1 MAKLRETLA
10 LLTILLSLALL
21 YKMGS
26 PKTTPIAKMY
36 PEGTQSAK
44 VMEIVGKGMGG
55 SVLLVITKRPYYSL
69 PDTFATRINET
80 LKKYGTSSRM
90 DYFTLRNMVFNKL
103 NASISNYVIS
113 NYKYITYLKSFVQQ
127 LDAIDIYVY
136 ENTYNAWNL
145 YKKLSNFTNFYSSL
159 VGKYLKASE
168 KARKAEER
176 IISEVSELELRVP
189 EEIVKLN
196 ATIKLVKHILN
207 LFQEFRQYYKK
218 SYEDVLRLLNE
229 TCKGKISVRQAVEIL
244 SNGTG
249 LEGAIRQLMAS
260 AFMTTWLS
268 WPSKPCKNSEDFV
281 QTVLSIF
288 ASGAPEALSSLGPEY
303 GLTVNQMKNLA
314 LLASTISPNAKGR
327 EVLDAMIELVRLI
340 LSTNTKM
347 ATLYVEAAKGNL
359 RALAELAVINLGVKN
374 NCLAKAVYESLVRGL
389 PLSVTSAQCEEK
401 ALKEIAKKLSIK
413 DKDFVWVA
421 LSSLGLDP
429 PQAKWLAS
437 EEAFNDLVS
446 WGVPPSDAVWAFY
459 GKINVT
465 RALEDTLASQG
476 ILYYKYIVKAI
487 LQSKSLPT
495 AQRKAVMLVFNQLAK
510 TMYQYGF
517 SKKAIDTLIYGVLA
531 LGPGLNDEQVNE
543 VVYKTVLTEIEA
555 SKDPRVILLKSLTN
569 INSFV
574 KDLVWSNDVKEA
586 LRVVQKYSVIM
597 TNNFMKKYVA
607 LKLLVGND
615 GKHLLF
621 MLSNSPKEAPPLPF
635 KHYLIDPKEIN
646 SEIQKSINKDL
657 NEVNVFAVVLV
668 LLALLFST
676 KSLKLSIIPVIII
689 YTVLKY
695 YNLMVNMIGFLGLRP
710 TSIDLVIATA
720 TILGMGIDYSLYAA
734 ARYSGKLWEAL
745 KPVLIAA
752 SMASLGF
759 AVFGLLAYLLIP
771 GLATLGLFV
780 PLAILFTAI
789 VGPLLTILIKA
800 ILNIKEETGSYK
812 VPYLTKL
819 GTGMPKIVVLTTIIL
834 ALGSLYLV
842 LYYPPGY
849 DLFLF
854 LPSNA
859 KVIKAIKV
867 LQDHSSPGITGPTII
882 LLKVKEKDLSAIA
895 KSVEELCKY
904 FLATGYFDYAFTI
917 TRPLGKFVSTNPK
930 LLEVLG
936 MNNYI
941 KGDYVVLYLIPHYPP
956 DGNVMISYVK
966 EMRQFL
972 KRWVLRTPFSEALV
986 GGESALNYDLSLAI
1000 SQITLYYVIP
1010 IMVIVTGS
1018 ILSLMFKREEI
1029 VLSAVITSLSVML
1042 VSLGISI
1049 LTFKALLHVTPL
1061 WIVMPLTITA
1071 VLSVGSDYL
1080 VFYFFGLKNAL
1091 ESCKIVEGDECV
1103 SKINALY
1110 YNAAKNFNLIL
1121 GFATTFTVAYFAL
1134 LKSNIW
1140 ALREIGLSLGLIP
1153 ILLILALFGLV
1164 PAILV
1169 LIYKE

>member
-1 MAKLRETLA
+1 MAKLREALA
-10 LLTILLSLALL
+10 LLMILLSLALL
-21 YKMGS
+21 YKMGT

-36 PEGTQSAK
+36 PEGTQSTK

-55 SVLLVITKRPYYSL
+55 SVLLVLTKKPYYSL
-69 PDTFATRINET
+69 PETFGARINET
-80 LKKYGTSSRM
+80 LKKYGTFSKM

-103 NASISNYVIS
+103 NSSISDYVIS
-113 NYKYITYLKSFVQQ
+113 NYKYITYLKGFVQQ
-127 LDAIDIYVY
+127 LDAIDIYIY
-136 ENTYNAWNL
+136 ESTYNAWNL
-145 YKKLSNFTNFYSSL
+145 YKRLSNFTNFYSSL
-159 VGKYLKASE
+159 VTKYLGAS
-168 KARKAEER
+168 KRAEEAEKK
-176 IISEVSELELRVP
+176 IVSEVSELELRIP
-189 EEIVKLN
+189 EEVTKLN
-196 ATIKLVKHILN
+196 ATIKLVKRILN
-207 LFQEFRQYYKK
+207 LFQEFREYYKK

-229 TCKGKISVRQAVEIL
+229 TCKGKMSVRQAVEIL

-260 AFMTTWLS
+260 AFMTAWLS
-268 WPSKPCKNSEDFV
+268 WPSKPCNESEDFV

-288 ASGAPEALSSLGPEY
+288 ASGAPEALSSLGPKY

-314 LLASTISPNAKGR
+314 LLASTISPNAKET

-340 LSTNTKM
+340 LSTNVKM
-347 ATLYVEAAKGNL
+347 ATLYVEAARGNPK
-359 RALAELAVINLGVKN
+359 AFAELIVINLGLKDE
-374 NCLAKAVYESLVRGL
+374 CLNKAVYESLVMGL
-389 PLSVTSAQCEEK
+389 PLSVTSTVCEEK
-401 ALKEIAKKLSIK
+401 ALNRIANKFSIK
-413 DKDFVWVA
+413 DRDFTVIA

-429 PQAKWLAS
+429 FQARWLAS
-437 EEAFNDLVS
+437 EEAFEDLTS
-446 WGVPPSDAVWAFY
+446 WGVPPKDAVWAFY

-465 RALEDTLASQG
+465 KALEDTLASQG
-476 ILYYKYIVKAI
+476 VLYYKYIVKAI
-487 LQSKSLPT
+487 LHSKSLPE
-495 AQRKAVMLVFNQLAK
+495 AQRKAVMMVFNQLAK

-531 LGPGLNDEQVNE
+531 LGPGLSDEQVNE
-543 VVYKTVLTEIEA
+543 VVYKTVLAEVEA
-555 SKDPRVILLKSLTN
+555 SKDPRVALLKSLTN
-569 INSFV
+569 ISSFIR
-574 KDLVWSNDVKEA
+574 DLVWSKDLKEA
-586 LRVVQKYSVIM
+586 LRVVREYSLIM

-607 LKLLVGND
+607 LKLLVGDD

-621 MLSNSPKEAPPLPF
+621 MLSKSPEGTLSLPL

-695 YNLMVNMIGFLGLRP
+695 YNLMVNLLESLGIRP

-752 SMASLGF
+752 IMASLGF
-759 AVFGLLAYLLIP
+759 AIFGLLAYLLIP
-771 GLATLGLFV
+771 GLASLGLFV
-780 PLAILFTAI
+780 PLAILFTAT
-789 VGPLLTILIKA
+789 VGPLLTILIKE
-800 ILNIKEETGSYK
+800 ILNIKENGKSYK

-819 GTGMPKIVVLTTIIL
+819 GTGMPKIVVLTALIL

-842 LYYPPGY
+842 MYYPPGY

-859 KVIKAIKV
+859 KVVNAIKV
-867 LQDHSSPGITGPTII
+867 LQEHSSPGITGPTII
-882 LLKVKEKDLSAIA
+882 LLKIKENNLKVIA
-895 KSVEELCKY
+895 RSVEELSRY

-917 TRPLGKFVSTNPK
+917 TRPLGKFVSTDPK
-930 LLEVLG
+930 LLEVFG
-936 MNNYI
+936 INNYI

-972 KRWVLRTPFSEALV
+972 KRWVVRSPFSEALV
-986 GGESALNYDLSLAI
+986 GGESALNYDLSLTI

-1010 IMVIVTGS
+1010 VMVAVTGAV
-1018 ILSLMFKREEI
+1018 LSLMFKREEI

-1042 VSLGISI
+1042 VSLGLSI
-1049 LTFKALLHVTPL
+1049 LAFKGLLHVTPL

-1080 VFYFFGLKNAL
+1080 VFYFFGLKRAL
-1091 ESCKIVEGDECV
+1091 ESCKIVEGRECV

-1134 LKSNIW
+1134 LKSKIW